1 MINKSLIDKLLEMP
15 DDKLLVTLRIILSS
29 SGVETSGKTL
39 TKLDKA
45 TIRKVRRVLAEVT
58 DADIER
64 VNYLTEVYKKG
75 D

>member
-29 SGVETSGKTL
+29 SGVETSGKNL
-39 TKLDKA
+39 SKLDQA

-64 VNYLTEVYKKG
+64 VNHLTEVYKKG